1 LGKVTAESHR
11 EIQGSWRCRDKCV
24 HVFINV
30 VRCAFYPGVQR
41 QLQKGCNYPA
51 HHWTSGRTL
60 FTTAA
65 SNSWVFLR
73 AVEKR
78 SEVPTPLHYR
88 AKRRE

>member
-1 LGKVTAESHR
+1 L
-11 EIQGSWRCRDKCV
+11 
-24 HVFINV
+24 
-30 VRCAFYPGVQR
+30 
-41 QLQKGCNYPA
+41 
-51 HHWTSGRTL
+51 TSGRTL
-60 FTTAA
+60 FTTTA